1 MARPRARFGSAIAAA
16 VLAMV
21 VVLAIHELVR
31 FALFPALSEW
41 QRHLSTLALLVL
53 ASALPLLILTRRADA
68 GAAATPGA
76 DDALAS
82 ERRMLRTL
90 IDNLPDFIYV
100 KDAQCRFLLA
110 NVAVARLMGTTPDKL
125 LGKSDFDFYPR
136 ELATQYSDDE
146 RNVMRAGKPLVNREE
161 DGLDS
166 DRNRIS
172 VLTTKVPLRDE
183 QGQVIGILGIGRDI
197 TARVKVEAEV
207 RAARELA
214 EAANRAKS
222 EFLAN
227 MSHEIRT
234 PMNGVIGMAELLLG
248 TELDREQRDF
258 TETIHESGR
267 ALLTVIN
274 DILDFSKIE
283 AGKLELEQLD
293 MDLRNT
299 AEDAARLLAVQ
310 AHGKGLELTVSIDP
324 SLPAYVRG
332 DPGRLRQVLL
342 NLGGNAIK
350 FTDAGEVSITV
361 IVVERDES
369 GTLVRFEVRDTGIG
383 IAPERQN
390 LLFRPFSQVDAST
403 TRRFGGTGLGL
414 SIVRRLVELMGG
426 TCGAESQQGIGSRFW
441 FTARFAPRGNATQ
454 VPHSLTPVALLGR
467 RILAVDD
474 NATNRKILAGQ
485 LKLCGADA
493 ASAGDAQEALQI
505 MQAAVA
511 TGRPFEVALLDH
523 DMPGC
528 NGADL
533 GRRINADAHLKS
545 TRLVLLTSS
554 GHRGDAPRFAE
565 LGFAGYLQK
574 PVAQGDLLDSLMV
587 VLGVSADDWHS
598 QSHPIVTHDELTA
611 LRAKA
616 IKKRVLLA
624 EDNLVNQ
631 RVARHTVEKMGY
643 DVDVVKD
650 GREAVDAWETGFYD
664 VILMDCEM
672 PQLDGYG
679 ATREIRRRENG
690 KTRIPII
697 ALTAHAIKGAD
708 QECYAAGMD
717 DYVTKPIDRERLR
730 RSLERA
736 LAGEAAA

>member
-1 MARPRARFGSAIAAA
+1 M
-16 VLAMV
+16 LV
-21 VVLAIHELVR
+21 VVAIHEVLRVTV
-31 FALFPALSEW
+31 FPVLDEW
-41 QRHLSTLALLVL
+41 QRHLATLALLGL
-53 ASALPLLILTRRADA
+53 ASALPVLILTRRSQD
-68 GAAATPGA
+68 
-76 DDALAS
+76 LAS
-82 ERRMLRTL
+82 SHASEQRMLRTL

-110 NVAVARLMGTTPDKL
+110 NVAVARVMGGTPEQL

-136 ELATQYSDDE
+136 ELATQYSEDE
-146 RNVMRAGKPLVNREE
+146 LSVMRSGQPLVNREE
-161 DGLDS
+161 DGLDPDGKKLS
-166 DRNRIS
+166 I
-172 VLTTKVPLRDE
+172 LTTKVPLRDNS
-183 QGQVIGILGIGRDI
+183 GKVVGILGIGRDI

-234 PMNGVIGMAELLLG
+234 PMNGVIGMAELLLT
-248 TELDREQRDF
+248 TEMDREQREF
-258 TETIHESGR
+258 AETIHESGR

-293 MDLRNT
+293 MELRTT
-299 AEDAARLLAVQ
+299 AEDTSRLLAVQ
-310 AHGKGLELTVSIDP
+310 AHAKGLELTVSIDP
-324 SLPAYVRG
+324 AVPAYVRG
-332 DPGRLRQVLL
+332 DPGRLRQILL
-342 NLGGNAIK
+342 NLGGNAVK
-350 FTDAGEVSITV
+350 FTDAGEVSINVTV
-361 IVVERDES
+361 AERDAES
-369 GTLVRFEVRDTGIG
+369 GTLVRFEIRDTGIG
-383 IAPERQN
+383 IPADRQN
-390 LLFRPFSQVDAST
+390 LLFQPFSQVDAST

-426 TCGAESQQGIGSRFW
+426 TCGVESREGMGSTFW
-441 FTARFAPRGNATQ
+441 FTARFATRGGAMQ
-454 VPHSLTPVALLGR
+454 APHSLTPVALLNR

-474 NATNRKILAGQ
+474 NATNRKILLGQ

-493 ASAGDAQEALQI
+493 TSADGADEALEL
-505 MQAAVA
+505 MRAAVA
-511 TGRPFEVALLDH
+511 AGNPFQVALLDH

-528 NGADL
+528 NGAEL
-533 GRRINADAHLKS
+533 GRRINADPELNSA
-545 TRLVLLTSS
+545 RLVLLTSS

-587 VLGVSADDWHS
+587 VLGVSAEDWHS
-598 QSHPIVTHDELTA
+598 QSHPIVTQDELAA
-611 LRAKA
+611 LRAKT

-631 RVARHTVEKMGY
+631 RVARHTLERMGY

-650 GREAVDAWETGFYD
+650 GREAVDAWETGFFD
-664 VILMDCEM
+664 AILMDCQM
-672 PQLDGYG
+672 PVLDGYG
-679 ATREIRRRENG
+679 ATREIRRLEQG
-690 KTRIPII
+690 KRHIPII

-708 QECYAAGMD
+708 EECFAAGMD

-736 LAGEAAA
+736 LADEAAA

>member
-1 MARPRARFGSAIAAA
+1 

-21 VVLAIHELVR
+21 VVVAIHELLR
-31 FALFPALSEW
+31 LTAFPSLTEW
-41 QRHLSTLALLVL
+41 QRYIVTLTLLAV
-53 ASALPLLILTRRADA
+53 ASALPVLILTRRSESLASA
-68 GAAATPGA
+68 HSRT
-76 DDALAS
+76 DDELAS

-110 NVAVARLMGTTPDKL
+110 NVSVAKLMGTTPEKL
-125 LGKSDFDFYPR
+125 LGKSDFDFYPP
-136 ELATQYSDDE
+136 ELATQYSNDE
-146 RNVMRAGKPLVNREE
+146 LDVMRAGQPLLNLEE
-161 DGLDS
+161 AGLDQ
-166 DRNRIS
+166 DGNKIS
-172 VLTTKVPLRDE
+172 LLTSKVPLRDE
-183 QGQVIGILGIGRDI
+183 SGQVIGILGIGRDI

-207 RAARELA
+207 RAAREQA

-234 PMNGVIGMAELLLG
+234 PMNGVIGMAELMLG

-258 TETIHESGR
+258 AETIHESGR

-293 MDLRNT
+293 MDLRGT
-299 AEDAARLLAVQ
+299 VEDAARLLAVQ
-310 AHGKGLELTVSIDP
+310 AHGKGLELAVSIDP

-332 DPGRLRQVLL
+332 DPGRLRQILL
-342 NLGGNAIK
+342 NLGGNAVK
-350 FTDAGEVSITV
+350 FTDAGEVAINV
-361 IVVERDES
+361 AVVERDDK
-369 GTLVRFEVRDTGIG
+369 GALVRFDVRDTGIG
-383 IAPERQN
+383 IPPERQN
-390 LLFRPFSQVDAST
+390 MLFQPFSQVDAST

-426 TCGAESQQGIGSRFW
+426 TCGVESTVGVGSKFW
-441 FTARFAPRGNATQ
+441 FTARFAPKAGVSQAA
-454 VPHSLTPVALLGR
+454 HSLTPVALLGR

-474 NATNRKILAGQ
+474 NATNRKILLGQ

-493 ASAGDAQEALQI
+493 AIASSASEALDV
-505 MQAAVA
+505 MRAALA

-533 GRRINADAHLKS
+533 GRTINADAKLKS

-587 VLGVSADDWHS
+587 VLGVSAEDWHA
-598 QSHPIVTHDELTA
+598 QSHPIVTSDELHA

-616 IKKRVLLA
+616 IKKRVLIA

-631 RVARHTVEKMGY
+631 RVARHTLEKMGY

-650 GREAVDAWETGFYD
+650 GREAVEAWETGYYD
-664 VILMDCEM
+664 VILMDCQMPEM
-672 PQLDGYG
+672 DGYD
-679 ATREIRRRENG
+679 ATREIRRREGG
-690 KTRIPII
+690 KSRVPII
-697 ALTAHAIKGAD
+697 ALTAHAMKGAD
-708 QECYAAGMD
+708 QECFAAGMD
-717 DYVTKPIDRERLR
+717 DYITKPIDRERLR